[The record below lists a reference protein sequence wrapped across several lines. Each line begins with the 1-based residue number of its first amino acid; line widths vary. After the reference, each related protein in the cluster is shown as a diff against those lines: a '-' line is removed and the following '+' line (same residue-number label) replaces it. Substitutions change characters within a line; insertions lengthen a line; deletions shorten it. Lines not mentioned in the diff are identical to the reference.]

1 MENSCQKGIINCC
14 YCNCLESLYVT
25 ISELITSILGII
37 INSIAYSFINK
48 IKDKFDSIISLNYIN
63 ITYFGSSSIIATIIL
78 VLRKLNKIEQSVG
91 YKFGSYSTQIYSYI
105 SKIMAIINIIGFLY
119 LMAFT
124 SWIAIHPSR
133 EEVESILHVTYLGIH
148 GEINLITGTEGVE
161 LNCDNMDCYDDEKKD
176 EINNIKYIDFF
187 IFIFSIF
194 LSFFLMFF
202 NGASYASEKQRIS
215 KLIKGKLQIEFMPVE
230 STDLCNKKFCNMLNS
245 IICYRMTVIQILNY
259 IKVLSVVVFIF
270 SIFIMIIAIKAPW
283 PQAIFYQSNMGVPM
297 GIVLSVITFISTVYC
312 RGVETCDFNA
322 PPNKR
327 KCFILMI
334 LILTILFF
342 PMEILGF
349 FSCFCSQLGASKVII
364 TCSYEEPCD
373 DLFFINDKYFR
384 EKYSFY
390 LTVKQASIKY
400 IILGFILGIVPPIC
414 YFFLIV
420 LMIGYIIRSI
430 SEYNTLNKIYDT
442 RMISIEENGAMVDLD
457 LFEIVTETVKIQKTR
472 DNNEANGQEIIVYS
486 RKIKSNIVQNP

>member
-1 MENSCQKGIINCC
+1 MFFLKHNKIMENSCQKGIINCC

-37 INSIAYSFINK
+37 INSIASSFINK

-202 NGASYASEKQRIS
+202 NGASFYSENTRI
-215 KLIKGKLQIEFMPVE
+215 
-230 STDLCNKKFCNMLNS
+230 T
-245 IICYRMTVIQILNY
+245 
-259 IKVLSVVVFIF
+259 IF
-270 SIFIMIIAIKAPW
+270 FET
-283 PQAIFYQSNMGVPM
+283 
-297 GIVLSVITFISTVYC
+297 IV
-312 RGVETCDFNA
+312 G
-322 PPNKR
+322 
-327 KCFILMI
+327 
-334 LILTILFF
+334 
-342 PMEILGF
+342 
-349 FSCFCSQLGASKVII
+349 
-364 TCSYEEPCD
+364 
-373 DLFFINDKYFR
+373 
-384 EKYSFY
+384 
-390 LTVKQASIKY
+390 
-400 IILGFILGIVPPIC
+400 
-414 YFFLIV
+414 
-420 LMIGYIIRSI
+420 
-430 SEYNTLNKIYDT
+430 
-442 RMISIEENGAMVDLD
+442 
-457 LFEIVTETVKIQKTR
+457 
-472 DNNEANGQEIIVYS
+472 
-486 RKIKSNIVQNP
+486 